1 MVKIINHC
9 KHIWNLNFLCDWG
22 AKRLKKNIFAFI
34 VITVICAILAASLFA
49 MQAAPASNTTNI
61 SNNTNNS
68 SVVPINS
75 TINNT
80 TVSHGND
87 QNGNNN
93 PPPSSVS
100 ADEAKDLAK
109 KFVGPDVIMGK
120 PVMTTY
126 KGVHAWQVPVYTM
139 NHKFINNIY
148 IDERTGHKVN

>member
-1 MVKIINHC
+1 LGVE
-9 KHIWNLNFLCDWG
+9 G
-22 AKRLKKNIFAFI
+22 LKKSII
-34 VITVICAILAASLFA
+34 VLILIVVICAIAVASWFV
-49 MQAAPASNTTNI
+49 MQPSQINNTTNV
-61 SNNTNNS
+61 SNITNKS
-68 SVVPINS
+68 SATPNS

-80 TVSHGND
+80 TVSQDNN

-109 KFVGPDVIMGK
+109 KYVGPNVILGK

-126 KGVHAWQVPVYTM
+126 KQVHAWQVPVYTV

-148 IDERTGHKVN
+148 INERTGQKVN